1 MWYLITGLLILV
13 WILIWVYYTAL
24 ILLWFW
30 KFLKEIPQR
39 KSREECLK
47 DKGVEDNTSFHE

>member
-13 WILIWVYYTAL
+13 WILIWVYYTAH

-30 KFLKEIPQR
+30 GFLKVISQGQSQEDFQ
-39 KSREECLK
+39 KDSDFEE
-47 DKGVEDNTSFHE
+47 NSSFEE

>member
-13 WILIWVYYTAL
+13 SILIWGYYTAH

-30 KFLKEIPQR
+30 RFLKEIPQDQSQEDFLED
-39 KSREECLK
+39 KNFEES
-47 DKGVEDNTSFHE
+47 TSFEE

>member
-13 WILIWVYYTAL
+13 SILIWVYYTAH

-30 KFLKEIPQR
+30 RFLKEIPQDQSQEDFLED
-39 KSREECLK
+39 KNFEES
-47 DKGVEDNTSFHE
+47 TSFEE